1 MHPPKVPP
9 DCVKVCDPRRL
20 PSCWL
25 ISIQTVEQRQNE
37 VPAVV
42 VVDVFERGSG
52 IPAELLRLGA
62 RVTVEPLAAGDYR
75 IAGGVLIERKTVA
88 DLHGSLGR
96 GRLWAQ
102 VGRVRD
108 TAVAPFLLVEG
119 DDLDAGPR
127 HPNAIRGAL
136 LAIADLGV
144 AILRSRDAVDSAR
157 WTHRLALRQARKG
170 ARVRPPTERVEMT
183 PPGIAVLAAVPGIS
197 DRTARLLLERFGSVE
212 GVLSA
217 GPERWA
223 KIAGIGDVRANALAA
238 ALLNGRTP

>member
-1 MHPPKVPP
+1 VEPKQ
-9 DCVKVCDPRRL
+9 
-20 PSCWL
+20 S
-25 ISIQTVEQRQNE
+25 E

-62 RVTVEPLAAGDYR
+62 RVRVEPLAAGDYR
-75 IAGGVLIERKTVA
+75 IAGGVLMERKTVA

-108 TAVAPFLLVEG
+108 TAVTPVLLVEG

-144 AILRSRDAVDSAR
+144 AILHSRDAADSAR
-157 WTHRLALRQARKG
+157 WIHRFAVRQARRG
-170 ARVRPPTERVEMT
+170 VRVGRRGERVEMT
-183 PPGIAVLAAVPGIS
+183 LPGIAVLAAVPGIS
-197 DRTARLLLERFGSVE
+197 DRTARMLLERFGSVE

-223 KIAGIGDVRANALAA
+223 NIAGIGSVRANALAA
-238 ALLNGRTP
+238 ALLNGEKS